1 MTAPFALVLAA
12 GASRRFGSPKAL
24 SLFRG
29 RSLLELADERV
40 RSVVDDRFAVVIGAD
55 ADALIPALALAPHQ
69 IIRHD
74 AWREGQSSSLRAG
87 LAKAPSDSAGL
98 LITLLDQPLVTA
110 KELRQLIEVWSAA
123 PDHPA
128 AAEYAEG
135 QLGAPC
141 VLPRHWFA
149 AINQLQGDRGAN
161 VLLRACKDV
170 SRVLMP
176 SAAHDVDT
184 PDDLARLSLL
194 DVDIRGALRS

>member
-24 SLFRG
+24 ALFRG
-29 RSLLELADERV
+29 RSLLELAIERV
-40 RSVVDDRFAVVIGAD
+40 RSVAGDRFAVVIGAD
-55 ADALIPALALAPHQ
+55 ADALLPALVLAPHQ

-74 AWREGQSSSLRAG
+74 AWRAGQSSSLCAG
-87 LAKAPSDSAGL
+87 LAKAPSDAAGL

-110 KELRQLIEVWSAA
+110 KELRQLLEVWASA
-123 PDHPA
+123 PDRPA

-135 QLGAPC
+135 QIGAPC

-149 AINQLQGDRGAN
+149 AISQLQGDRGAN
-161 VLLRACKDV
+161 ALLRASKDV
-170 SRVLMP
+170 SRVPMP

-194 DVDIRGALRS
+194 DVDVTGAARR

>member
-12 GASRRFGSPKAL
+12 GASCRFGSPKAL
-24 SLFRG
+24 ALFRG
-29 RSLLELADERV
+29 RSLLELAIERV
-40 RSVVDDRFAVVIGAD
+40 RSVAGDRFAVVIGAD
-55 ADALIPALALAPHQ
+55 ADALLPALVLAPHQ

-74 AWREGQSSSLRAG
+74 AWRAGQSSSLCAG
-87 LAKAPSDSAGL
+87 LAKAPSDAAGL

-110 KELRQLIEVWSAA
+110 KELRQLLEVWASA
-123 PDHPA
+123 PDRPA

-135 QLGAPC
+135 QIGAPC

-149 AINQLQGDRGAN
+149 AISQLQGDRGAN
-161 VLLRACKDV
+161 ALLRASKDV
-170 SRVLMP
+170 SRVPMP

-194 DVDIRGALRS
+194 DVDVTGAARR